1 MAEFTIGVAS
11 GNGGTRRLED
21 RNGISAVYEFNVAVD
36 LFCMRRQRRPPV
48 QGAWVRRWQPQPRQ
62 DHQRLPRTTT
72 QNINRG
78 GRNALTEAVF
88 IEVTVNQRFTKAV
101 QSPATVSENKKI

>member
-1 MAEFTIGVAS
+1 MAEFAIGVAS

-48 QGAWVRRWQPQPRQ
+48 Q
-62 DHQRLPRTTT
+62 
-72 QNINRG
+72 
-78 GRNALTEAVF
+78 
-88 IEVTVNQRFTKAV
+88 
-101 QSPATVSENKKI
+101 